1 MSECAL
7 WMVRCVCVWVSFGY
21 IIQMLFRADALFFSL
36 LLLLL
41 KKLFWLEW
49 PYSSLLINSLRS
61 DDHPMIMGIR
71 QIKQNDIPNAFW
83 PCLIEFMDD
92 SFMVLFTHLFCLS
105 TKRSGGFYCETKT
118 YLARLGFWSIAFF
131 RIFLHMEESYPS
143 HSLPTL
149 CRTAFFA
156 SKITID
162 HIEWTLIGWNLFKAT
177 KTSNPQTGYLKM
189 MTVLDSC

>member
-21 IIQMLFRADALFFSL
+21 IIQMLFRADALFFSFCCCCWRNYFGWNGRIRV
-36 LLLLL
+36 
-41 KKLFWLEW
+41 FW
-49 PYSSLLINSLRS
+49 STHRS